1 LTEEICSYTLAQHQT
16 HFRFRD
22 EEVMSNGDIVNEEK
36 GFVEFRRT
44 LMRKPEVSGEPDRQ

>member
-1 LTEEICSYTLAQHQT
+1 
-16 HFRFRD
+16 
-22 EEVMSNGDIVNEEK
+22 MSNGDIVNEEK